1 MQTEFKNNQEQLPF
15 DPRTIL
21 VSLKKY
27 RKTFLIIILGS
38 CVAGVLAGL
47 ILGERTYQSETV
59 LLFKPRASITGETRE
74 IPSVKTQMNMVKL
87 HTNLSEVR
95 HLLKLDSTLQVIG
108 AAANIKIQ
116 RDTDLMIISAKW
128 DKADIA
134 QKFTNTLTAVFL
146 NRQRMIRHQEIA
158 QYIKDVEKRRLLT
171 MEKLKR
177 ADNGLQEFTSENN
190 LINLDKQAQWF
201 LEELTNLSIQYE
213 QAKIEKTTI
222 DMQNESIDNIIH
234 KLKLRLSEEKNSSSA
249 TETLSE
255 LSLRFRRLRDV
266 IHDDKLQR
274 AQQADLVAYESEYQ
288 RAVKMHEK
296 QLISE
301 MEFQRIKSS
310 YERQKALSV
319 DTDQIKKWKEELKKI
334 DETLIPD
341 SNKDETMSAR
351 LLQEMM
357 LRAFDVEL
365 NSVALT
371 EKVDSFAAA
380 IERVNKKL
388 NDIPR
393 LSQRLSELQRE
404 VTVYETEKLE
414 MDELLRKARNTLELE
429 LSDYMVVSPALL
441 PIYPINSSRK
451 PLAFIVAVMLS
462 MFGCLTIIIYELFAT
477 NIRSAAELKLR
488 TGLPVLATLPLLTEP
503 GQDPQA
509 SQRLMDDEIRFLVQL
524 LAQEMSHKG
533 YRLLITGSERGEG
546 VSTLSLAL
554 ASTYSR
560 QGKSV
565 LIMDQL
571 TAPADEIMIPAH
583 TDNVVSLKNN
593 QDEKQGFR
601 FIKTD
606 SLVTRLSR
614 AEDTLS
620 PDHFNTVEF
629 ADFMQQ
635 LSAEYDVIL
644 IETPPAQ
651 SSSDAQ
657 LLAQYADAVICIARS
672 QFTSWSSIRQITK
685 RFSACNI
692 KFTGAVLNA
701 VPVDYRDAA

>member
-27 RKTFLIIILGS
+27 RKPFLTIILAS

-47 ILGERTYQSETV
+47 VLGERTYQSETV
-59 LLFKPRASITGETRE
+59 LLFKPRASITGESRE

-95 HLLKLDSTLQVIG
+95 ELLKIDSTLQAIG
-108 AAANIKIQ
+108 AATNIQIQ
-116 RDTDLMIISAKW
+116 RDTDLMIIFSKW

-134 QKFTNTLTAVFL
+134 QKLTSTLTEVFL
-146 NRQRMIRHQEIA
+146 NKQRMIRYQEIA
-158 QYIKDVEKRRLLT
+158 QYIKDVEKRKLLT
-171 MEKLKR
+171 MKKLKH
-177 ADNGLQEFTSENN
+177 ADGELQKFTSENN
-190 LINLDKQAQWF
+190 LINPDKQTQWF

-213 QAKIEKTTI
+213 QAKIEKTTV

-234 KLKLRLSEEKNSSSA
+234 NLKLRLSEEKNASST

-255 LSLRFRRLRDV
+255 QSLRFRRLRDV

-274 AQQADLVAYESEYQ
+274 AYQAELATYEAEYQ

-296 QLISE
+296 QIISE
-301 MEFQRIKSS
+301 MEFQRIKYS
-310 YERQKALSV
+310 YERQKVLAV
-319 DTDQIKKWKEELKKI
+319 DTDQIKEWKQELKKI

-341 SNKDETMSAR
+341 DSKEETMSGR

-365 NSVALT
+365 NSVALS
-371 EKVDSFAAA
+371 EKVGSLAAA

-388 NDIPR
+388 NAIPR

-404 VTVYETEKLE
+404 VKVYETDKLE
-414 MDELLRKARNTLELE
+414 LDDLLRKSRNTLELE

-441 PIYPINSSRK
+441 PVYPIKSSRK
-451 PLAFIVAVMLS
+451 PLAFVVAAMLS
-462 MFGCLTIIIYELFAT
+462 IFGCLTIIIYELFAT
-477 NIRSAAELKLR
+477 NIRSAAELRLR
-488 TGLPVLATLPLLTEP
+488 TGLPVLATLPLLTES
-503 GQDPQA
+503 GQDQEN
-509 SQRLMDDEIRFLVQL
+509 SQRLMNDEIRFLIQSL
-524 LAQEMSHKG
+524 TQEMSHQG
-533 YRLLITGSERGEG
+533 CRLLITGTERGEG
-546 VSTLSLAL
+546 VTTLSSAL
-554 ASTYSR
+554 ASTYSH
-560 QGKSV
+560 QGKRV
-565 LIMDQL
+565 LIMGQL
-571 TAPADEIMIPAH
+571 TAPDDEIIFPAH

-593 QDEKQGFR
+593 QEEKQGFK
-601 FIKTD
+601 FIKTN
-606 SLVTRLSR
+606 SLITRLSR
-614 AEDTLS
+614 AENTIS
-620 PDHFNTVEF
+620 PDYFNTEEF
-629 ADFMQQ
+629 QDFMHQ

-657 LLAQYADAVICIARS
+657 LLAQYADVVICIARS
-672 QFTSWSSIRQITK
+672 QITSWSSIRQITK

-692 KFTGAVLNA
+692 KVTGTVLNA
-701 VPVDYRDAA
+701 VPVDYRDVA